1 MKKQYID
8 QRKFNILLSAL
19 IFILT
24 ACSDNTIYPATTAL
38 SVTLTISPTSPTTTA
53 IPSPTQ
59 TAIATRMPISTLPA
73 EAADARVLE
82 FLKTNASCS
91 LPCWWGITPG
101 ITSTDEIQSVLEPLL
116 GAVVSDVRFKFSE
129 TGGHLLMSPQPNGL
143 EVEIQYLVKDNVVSM
158 VYIYTEMTKDIY
170 DKVYDDPLYWEIMS
184 AYTLKAVL
192 TKYGKPDQILIR
204 SFSDLAG
211 EFNPTQTLLYYPKV
225 GIIAQYFSPNGL
237 LKENGVFV
245 LPTCPPRSHISLRL
259 FNPDS
264 QMSLDQ
270 LLAIDDSFSKYKDI
284 SEATNMNSDT
294 FFQAYKEYDE
304 KSLKSSCPAVLKTP
318 EDIWPSE
325 YSNP

>member
-129 TGGHLLMSPQPNGL
+129 TGG
-143 EVEIQYLVKDNVVSM
+143 I
-158 VYIYTEMTKDIY
+158 
-170 DKVYDDPLYWEIMS
+170 
-184 AYTLKAVL
+184 
-192 TKYGKPDQILIR
+192 
-204 SFSDLAG
+204 
-211 EFNPTQTLLYYPKV
+211 
-225 GIIAQYFSPNGL
+225 
-237 LKENGVFV
+237 
-245 LPTCPPRSHISLRL
+245 C
-259 FNPDS
+259 
-264 QMSLDQ
+264 
-270 LLAIDDSFSKYKDI
+270 
-284 SEATNMNSDT
+284 
-294 FFQAYKEYDE
+294 
-304 KSLKSSCPAVLKTP
+304 
-318 EDIWPSE
+318 
-325 YSNP
+325 